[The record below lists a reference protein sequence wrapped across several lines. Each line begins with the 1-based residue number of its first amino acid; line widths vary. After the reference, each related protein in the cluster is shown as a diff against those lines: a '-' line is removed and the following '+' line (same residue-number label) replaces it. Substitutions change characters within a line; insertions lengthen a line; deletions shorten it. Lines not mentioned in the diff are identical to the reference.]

1 MVELTPR
8 DKDFSYM
15 NLNIFKD
22 PFNIN
27 HAAAISIIAH
37 FVFLSIQ
44 PFEFSNKP
52 IIPEKKYKKF
62 RLEVIK
68 RPQVSPKIKKQLN
81 IREPKLFKS
90 KKPINS
96 KPTIVLASKPI
107 KQFESKP
114 VQAFKIKTVSLK
126 SRTSKNIKVITSA
139 SIQRSDFETPKH
151 YTTRQAARKIP
162 KSSNKTFD
170 SYNPRAVI
178 LTSQKYYK
186 RFDGTKFQPKGLKDK
201 INKVSQPMGRYSKL
215 VATRA
220 VSNHS
225 FTPKIKHIT
234 ALISETKDPLLD
246 EELKDLWNVYT
257 TKIRQMIANAK
268 IYPSKARDK
277 GKQGKTLLSF
287 QIGKSGEIIQLL
299 IESSSG
305 HKILDEAA
313 RMAVTNAEPFPP
325 IPEKLNKQYALLE
338 LPISFI
344 LR

>member
-1 MVELTPR
+1 M
-8 DKDFSYM
+8 
-15 NLNIFKD
+15 
-22 PFNIN
+22 
-27 HAAAISIIAH
+27 
-37 FVFLSIQ
+37 
-44 PFEFSNKP
+44 
-52 IIPEKKYKKF
+52 
-62 RLEVIK
+62 
-68 RPQVSPKIKKQLN
+68 
-81 IREPKLFKS
+81 
-90 KKPINS
+90 
-96 KPTIVLASKPI
+96 
-107 KQFESKP
+107 
-114 VQAFKIKTVSLK
+114 SLK

-178 LTSQKYYK
+178 LTSQKNYK
-186 RFDGTKFQPKGLKDK
+186 RFDGTKFQPKGLKDN
-201 INKVSQPMGRYSKL
+201 INKVSQPMDRYSKL

-220 VSNHS
+220 VLNHS

-246 EELKDLWNVYT
+246 KELKDLWNVYT

>member
-1 MVELTPR
+1 MVELTHR

-68 RPQVSPKIKKQLN
+68 RPQVSPKIKK
-81 IREPKLFKS
+81 
-90 KKPINS
+90 PIIS

-107 KQFESKP
+107 KQFKSKP

-178 LTSQKYYK
+178 LTSQKNYK
-186 RFDGTKFQPKGLKDK
+186 RFDGTKFQPKGLKDN
-201 INKVSQPMGRYSKL
+201 INKVSQPMDRYSKL

-220 VSNHS
+220 VLNHS

-246 EELKDLWNVYT
+246 KELKDLWNVYT